1 MCFFIPKQFQV
12 SFFSVLFNI
21 YFETN
26 RAGQATTL
34 PRQFN
39 NFSGQNAIDYGISST
54 VYCIFVVDTTFRH
67 RGIHIFV
74 FFLSRKLH
82 YFVELAGCL
91 CREAEIF
98 SRGHRSGK

>member
-34 PRQFN
+34 PRQFD

-54 VYCIFVVDTTFRH
+54 VYSLWILHLDTEAFTYF
-67 RGIHIFV
+67 I

-82 YFVELAGCL
+82 YVVFVAKLKYFRVATDLE
-91 CREAEIF
+91 EMF
-98 SRGHRSGK
+98 HV